1 MSAMADSEGQTP
13 GESMD
18 RRERTVLYLLI
29 QDPFPW
35 TVEELGREVG
45 DLRGTSDAVAALV
58 STGHVHRFGEF
69 VIPTRSARR
78 SDELYEGA
86 F

>member
-1 MSAMADSEGQTP
+1 MSAIASSEGQTP

-18 RRERTVLYLLI
+18 RRERMVLYLLI
-29 QDPFPW
+29 QDPSPW
-35 TVEELGREVG
+35 TIEELGREVG
-45 DLRGTSDAVAALV
+45 DQRGTSDAVAALV
-58 STGHVHRFGEF
+58 STGHVYRLGEF

-86 F
+86 I

>member
-1 MSAMADSEGQTP
+1 MSATGGSEGQTP
-13 GESMD
+13 GERMD

-35 TVEELGREVG
+35 TIEELGREVG
-45 DLRGTSDAVAALV
+45 DQGGMSDAVAALV
-58 STGHVHRFGEF
+58 STGLVHRSGEF

-86 F
+86 I